1 MQDAAWLRP
10 LIWTDYRVAVLF
22 TAIVPLILLIWAFV
36 KKSEAIQRLLII
48 YWRVASLLA
57 IALYLMIAS
66 LPIGFVSSFF
76 ARLLIPIS
84 LWFWVDLN
92 EEIDDMSPRPL
103 KLAVTSWRWAITIY
117 CILGTLALIPFLPCA
132 FSPGLIKTPFCRVWL
147 EAPWLYKSYFH
158 PNTAVGILGFWGI
171 MGGIIYLLYLAYF
184 LLLRLGKQG
193 RSAIQQ

>member
-10 LIWTDYRVAVLF
+10 LVWTDYRVALLVTL
-22 TAIVPLILLIWAFV
+22 IVPLILLIWAFV

-48 YWRVASLLA
+48 YWRVGSLLA
-57 IALYLMIAS
+57 VTLYLMIAS

-76 ARLLIPIS
+76 ARLLIPIA

-103 KLAVTSWRWAITIY
+103 KLAVTAWRWAITLY
-117 CILGTLALIPFLPCA
+117 CLLGTLALIPFLPCA
-132 FSPGLIKTPFCRVWL
+132 FSQGLIKTPFCQVWL
-147 EAPWLYKSYFH
+147 EAPWLYKAYFH
-158 PNTAVGILGFWGI
+158 PNSTASALGFWGI